1 MLLEVQDLHVT
12 VEKKELLRGVNL
24 GVEKGEVVAIMGHNA
39 SGKTTLALTLAGFP
53 QYNVTKGRIIFN
65 GENITYRA
73 IHERA
78 KAGLAIAFQSP
89 PAIRGVRLG
98 DMIALASGINPWASK
113 SDTAFVE
120 SVLRKV
126 NLEPKLYMDRELNV
140 GFSGGERKRSELAQI
155 FAMKPKLII
164 LDEID
169 SGVDIDSLKILGGS
183 LREYIEAY
191 RCSAIVITHHRHIL
205 QYLRPN
211 KVHIMSN
218 GKIVL
223 SGTYE
228 DLIPKIEEL
237 GYEALIREALANE

>member
-169 SGVDIDSLKILGGS
+169 SGVDIDS
-183 LREYIEAY
+183 
-191 RCSAIVITHHRHIL
+191 
-205 QYLRPN
+205 
-211 KVHIMSN
+211 
-218 GKIVL
+218 
-223 SGTYE
+223 
-228 DLIPKIEEL
+228 
-237 GYEALIREALANE
+237 

>member
-1 MLLEVQDLHVT
+1 
-12 VEKKELLRGVNL
+12 
-24 GVEKGEVVAIMGHNA
+24 
-39 SGKTTLALTLAGFP
+39 
-53 QYNVTKGRIIFN
+53 
-65 GENITYRA
+65 
-73 IHERA
+73 
-78 KAGLAIAFQSP
+78 
-89 PAIRGVRLG
+89 
-98 DMIALASGINPWASK
+98 
-113 SDTAFVE
+113 
-120 SVLRKV
+120 
-126 NLEPKLYMDRELNV
+126 
-140 GFSGGERKRSELAQI
+140 
-155 FAMKPKLII
+155 
-164 LDEID
+164 
-169 SGVDIDSLKILGGS
+169 KILGGS

>member
-1 MLLEVQDLHVT
+1 MLEVQDLYVS
-12 VEKKELLRGVNL
+12 VDKKELLKGVKL
-24 GVEKGEVVAIMGHNA
+24 VVEEGEVAAIMGHNA

-53 QYNVTKGRIIFN
+53 QYSITKGRIIFR
-65 GENITYRA
+65 GEDITYKA

-89 PAIRGVRLG
+89 PAIRGIKLG
-98 DMIALASGINPWASK
+98 DMIALAGGINPWTSNL
-113 SDTAFVE
+113 DIRFVE
-120 SVLRKV
+120 EVLRKV
-126 NLEPKLYMDRELNV
+126 NLEPSLYMDRELNV

-155 FAMKPKLII
+155 FAMRPKLII

-169 SGVDIDSLKILGGS
+169 SGVDIDSLRILGGS
-183 LREYIEAY
+183 LREYIDLN

-205 QYLRPN
+205 QYLKPN
-211 KVHIMSN
+211 RVHIMSN

-228 DLIPKIEEL
+228 ELVPKIETL
-237 GYEALIREALANE
+237 GYEALIKGVSTNG